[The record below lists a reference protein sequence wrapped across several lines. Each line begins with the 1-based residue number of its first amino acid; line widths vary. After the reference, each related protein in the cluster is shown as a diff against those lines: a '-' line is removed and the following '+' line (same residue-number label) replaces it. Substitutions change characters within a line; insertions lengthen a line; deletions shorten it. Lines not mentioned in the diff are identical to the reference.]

1 MFSPFPN
8 FSQIL
13 TPLPVTQHPFF
24 LTHQTQFVLHKYSQV
39 SFLPL
44 EHVWLT
50 RCCSFRG
57 NWLSQSQHLPVAR
70 STLSRGEMSCPTSF
84 SMLAFHLACTCKSPL
99 HPVTTAV
106 ISYDVQLPAV
116 SSRYGFL
123 YSPATSVSYTLCTL
137 FQIIPEP
144 WKGWYSIDVQIR
156 CEHLAVSCSLH
167 LGQLCCSVLIIILCR

>member
-39 SFLPL
+39 CFLPL

-106 ISYDVQLPAV
+106 SYDDFIWCAAPCCVIQIWFLV
-116 SSRYGFL
+116 FTSYLCLL
-123 YSPATSVSYTLCTL
+123 YSLHPL
-137 FQIIPEP
+137 PNHP
-144 WKGWYSIDVQIR
+144 WALEGMIQYW
-156 CEHLAVSCSLH
+156 CSN
-167 LGQLCCSVLIIILCR
+167 